1 MPSGVDGETLVTDKM
16 DKFRFAV
23 CRKDGRSSHPWA
35 AWGNRSDFY
44 IASRIIGSLVKVSLH
59 EGGGFRLQF
68 EKKYWEQMRA
78 AGMGPSE
85 RAVVVWPKPNVPGL
99 GAVHVAS
106 LIFPA
111 IGFVADQP
119 NGTSKKPM
127 FLFEVAD
134 GEAGEI
140 GLFYSREAIETLEP
154 KLAKI
159 GKPCGYTKLDDGIAV
174 STIARARDF
183 DVGSLPTQI
192 PANALLDESLHGSD
206 TIESL
211 HAVYWNDPR
220 ESGTLQMVEIGGVT
234 LRRNR

>member
-1 MPSGVDGETLVTDKM
+1 MVPMLTTM

-23 CRKDGRSSHPWA
+23 CRADGRCSHTWA
-35 AWGNRSDFY
+35 LWGRKNDYY
-44 IASRIIGSLVKVSLH
+44 IASRKIGGLLKVSLH
-59 EGGGFRLQF
+59 EKGGFRLAF
-68 EKKYWEQMRA
+68 EKKYWQRMRE
-78 AGMGPSE
+78 AGRGPSE
-85 RAVVVWPKPNVPGL
+85 RAVVVWPKPQAPDI

-111 IGFVADQP
+111 VGFVADQP
-119 NGTSKKPM
+119 IGAPKKPM

-140 GLFYSREAIETLEP
+140 GLFYSREAIEALEP
-154 KLAKI
+154 KLARI
-159 GKPCGYTKLDDGIAV
+159 GKPCVYTKLDDGMTV

-183 DVGSLPTQI
+183 DIGSLPTQI
-192 PANALLDESLHGSD
+192 PANALLDESLNGSD

-211 HAVYWNDPR
+211 HAVYWNDPQ
-220 ESGTLQMVEIGGVT
+220 ESGTLQMIEIGGVK